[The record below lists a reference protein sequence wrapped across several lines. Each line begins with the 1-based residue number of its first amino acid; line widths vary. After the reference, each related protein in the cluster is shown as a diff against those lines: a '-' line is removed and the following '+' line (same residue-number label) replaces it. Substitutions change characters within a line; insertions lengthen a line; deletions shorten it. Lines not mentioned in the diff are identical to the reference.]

1 MQGTRKLLL
10 NREITTA
17 NGTFVLSLEEEDL
30 SVLYPGM
37 VRYTVRVVSGDS
49 QVALFRTNTYEYAP
63 AVPLEA
69 GKIAKRTAEE
79 WEAELVR
86 DPAGFASAHREN
98 ITRVPPLLPADII
111 VIQGSPRP
119 GGNCTTMAVWAS
131 EAARSLGRTVQLIF
145 PDELDIRP
153 CIGCYQCYNTG
164 ACTFSDDMA
173 AVIPAIRGS
182 RLLIV
187 CSPVYTETVPS
198 QLKLLIDRCQAFH
211 AAESFG
217 ETPDRERTKG
227 FIIAIAG
234 RKGKTNLTC
243 TKRVLVSFMKNLG
256 IELRAEI
263 LIDGLDELRDVSKIP
278 GMKERVKELIESSL
292 QPGDAKLQTES

>member
-10 NREITTA
+10 TKEITTD
-17 NGTFVLSLEEEDL
+17 NRTYTLSLEEEDL

-37 VRYTVRVVSGDS
+37 IRYTVRVLSGDG
-49 QVALFRTNTYEYAP
+49 QIALFRTNTYEYAP

-86 DPAGFASAHREN
+86 DPAGFASAHRES
-98 ITRVPPLLPADII
+98 ITRVPPLPPADIV

-131 EAARSLGRTVQLIF
+131 EAARALGRTVQLIF

-164 ACTFSDDMA
+164 TCTFTDDMT

-182 RLLIV
+182 KLLVV
-187 CSPVYTETVPS
+187 CSPVYTETVRADGFAAAAVASALPPGVLDE
-198 QLKLLIDRCQAFH
+198 Q
-211 AAESFG
+211 AAESASRRN
-217 ETPDRERTKG
+217 TARDRAMRG
-227 FIIAIAG
+227 VVI
-234 RKGKTNLTC
+234 C
-243 TKRVLVSFMKNLG
+243 S
-256 IELRAEI
+256 LR
-263 LIDGLDELRDVSKIP
+263 G
-278 GMKERVKELIESSL
+278 
-292 QPGDAKLQTES
+292 T